1 MVSSRFDGTDF
12 PRWKAQMWHTLVR
25 AGLHMYVHRDAQR
38 PRDMPDH
45 VWMDMDALASSTI
58 RLQLVDSI
66 YESVMYEETSS
77 ALWQRLHDM
86 YVSPLTHVRHR
97 SHRRLRCWHCGHEGH
112 IRRCCFR
119 RMRRRRQRYARDVDQ
134 VVVSGDSMAVDY
146 ASDGDI
152 TFSYGSSHDSSCSLD
167 STHMAWLLDALASF
181 HVTPHREWF
190 CRFSS
195 ESRGCVHMPDGTTYD
210 IEGAGDICLMLPSG
224 ASLILRHV
232 RYVPS
237 FPMSLISVSQ
247 LQESR
252 YYAFLGEHHF
262 QLQLGQ
268 LMLVRGARIGHM
280 YPLQVLHV
288 RDNLVSVGVQPY
300 VRCETRHVSF
310 CLPTDRSTD
319 IHDAHVWQDSDA
331 QMDAYVEHVLD
342 AHDTYVEH
350 GLVDHMD
357 ALMEHTLDDH
367 LDALEHDMDAHI
379 EHCDDTHLELDHQF
393 DLGIDVVQLAH
404 VEHDHTLGVIEQDC
418 SHGIQCMVE
427 HISSHDA
434 QLDTSLVVSMADL
447 YVEESAVMQSFL
459 DSLMPDVD
467 TDISVHVGLDDGALD
482 ALDTGMAGILRLAR
496 IAQVSS
502 TFGSLMYELLCS
514 RPDIAVAIGAFA
526 LGVVSRLMIRT
537 GIERVGALQE
547 LHEFLHLSDMSST
560 LIDMSLEQFEV
571 HGYTLFEAVGVG

>member
-38 PRDMPDH
+38 PRHMPDH

-86 YVSPLTHVRHR
+86 YASPLTHVRHR

-119 RMRRRRQRYARDVDQ
+119 RMRRRCQRYTRDAGQ
-134 VVVSGDSMAVDY
+134 VVVLGESMEVDY
-146 ASDGDI
+146 ASDSDI
-152 TFSYGSSHDSSCSLD
+152 TFFYGSSQDSSCSLD
-167 STHMAWLLDALASF
+167 STHMAWFLDALATF

-190 CRFSS
+190 CRFSG
-195 ESRGCVHMPDGTTYD
+195 ESRGCVYMSDGMTYD
-210 IEGAGDICLMLPSG
+210 IEGARDVCLMLPSG
-224 ASLILRHV
+224 ASLMRRHV

-247 LQESR
+247 LQER
-252 YYAFLGEHHF
+252 RCYAFLGEHHF

-288 RDNLVSVGVQPY
+288 RDSLVLVGVQPY

-310 CLPTDRSTD
+310 CLPTDRSID
-319 IHDAHVWQDSDA
+319 IRDAHVWQDSDA
-331 QMDAYVEHVLD
+331 QMDAHVEHVLD
-342 AHDTYVEH
+342 AHDAYVDH
-350 GLVDHMD
+350 GLVDHVD
-357 ALMEHTLDDH
+357 SLIEHTLNDH
-367 LDALEHDMDAHI
+367 LDALEHDVDDHV
-379 EHCDDTHLELDHQF
+379 EHYDDTQLECDHQF
-393 DLGIDVVQLAH
+393 DLVVDVVQLAH
-404 VEHDHTLGVIEQDC
+404 VEHDDTLSVVEQD
-418 SHGIQCMVE
+418 SSYDTQCMPE
-427 HISSHDA
+427 HTSSQDA
-434 QLDTSLVVSMADL
+434 QLDTSLVDRMTDL
-447 YVEESAVMQSFL
+447 DIDESSIMQSFL

-467 TDISVHVGLDDGALD
+467 TDMSGHVGLVDGALD
-482 ALDTGMAGILRLAR
+482 ALDTGMADILRLAM
-496 IAQVSS
+496 IAHILRA
-502 TFGSLMYELLCS
+502 FGSLMYELLCS
-514 RPDIAVAIGAFA
+514 RPNIAVAIGAFA
-526 LGVVSRLMIRT
+526 LGVVSRSMIDT
-537 GIERVGALQE
+537 DIERVGALQE
-547 LHEFLHLSDMSST
+547 LHQFLHQSYVSST
-560 LIDMSLEQFEV
+560 FVDMSLE
-571 HGYTLFEAVGVG
+571 

>member
-1 MVSSRFDGTDF
+1 
-12 PRWKAQMWHTLVR
+12 
-25 AGLHMYVHRDAQR
+25 MYVHRDAQR
-38 PRDMPDH
+38 PHDMPDH

-86 YVSPLTHVRHR
+86 YASPLTHVRHR

-112 IRRCCFR
+112 IRRRCFR
-119 RMRRRRQRYARDVDQ
+119 RMRRRRQRYAHDADQ

-190 CRFSS
+190 CRFSG
-195 ESRGCVHMPDGTTYD
+195 ESRGCVHLLDGTSYD

-288 RDNLVSVGVQPY
+288 RDSLVSVGVQLY

-310 CLPTDRSTD
+310 YLPTDRSID

-331 QMDAYVEHVLD
+331 QIDAYVEHVLD
-342 AHDTYVEH
+342 VHDAYGEH
-350 GLVDHMD
+350 DCFDHMD
-357 ALMEHTLDDH
+357 ALTEQTLDDQ
-367 LDALEHDMDAHI
+367 LDALEHDVDARI
-379 EHCDDTHLELDHQF
+379 EHCDDTQLEF
-393 DLGIDVVQLAH
+393 DLGVDVVQLAH
-404 VEHDHTLGVIEQDC
+404 AEHDDTLGVVEQDS

-427 HISSHDA
+427 HISSQDA
-434 QLDTSLVVSMADL
+434 QLDTSLVDRMTDL
-447 YVEESAVMQSFL
+447 DAEESAVMQSFL

-467 TDISVHVGLDDGALD
+467 IDMSGHVGLDDGALD
-482 ALDTGMAGILRLAR
+482 ALDTGMADIVRLAM
-496 IAQVSS
+496 IAHVSS
-502 TFGSLMYELLCS
+502 AFGSLIYELLCS
-514 RPDIAVAIGAFA
+514 RPDIAVVIGAFA
-526 LGVVSRLMIRT
+526 LGVVSRSMIDI
-537 GIERVGALQE
+537 GMERVGALQE
-547 LHEFLHLSDMSST
+547 LHQFLHQSYVSST
-560 LIDMSLEQFEV
+560 LVDMSLEQFEV